1 MCTRDLNMYRTP
13 RWISPM
19 YAESKTILEFSCC
32 SCAAEH
38 CRGAVFLYTTGMT
51 ARLSQSSVH
60 PITGYKFSWIWSLW
74 CVFFREI
81 LHHMLPMYWPSNNM
95 TSHQEKLNP
104 KFFLVHLFYSLI
116 FFLIFSPLVSISYQY
131 SKFQVL
137 IFSIGFFHF
146 CPLKVLEKTWCRF
159 WQGPAKQSR
168 SSYYQFCIYHN
179 AECGVLFGRILW
191 VCWYFFCPKVALW
204 AFWKGWR
211 SQIVLDFCRL
221 WPVHLSI
228 VEGFVQLS

>member
-1 MCTRDLNMYRTP
+1 MLLSIAEERCFCTP
-13 RWISPM
+13 RAWQPGYHSLQCIQSQATSS
-19 YAESKTILEFSCC
+19 AEYG
-32 SCAAEH
+32 H
-38 CRGAVFLYTTGMT
+38 YGVF
-51 ARLSQSSVH
+51 
-60 PITGYKFSWIWSLW
+60 
-74 CVFFREI
+74 FFREI

-95 TSHQEKLNP
+95 ISHQEKLNP

-221 WPVHLSI
+221 WPGHLSI

>member
-1 MCTRDLNMYRTP
+1 MHKRSKHVSYTTLNFSDVCWEQNHFRILLLQLCCWALPRSGVFVHHGHDSQVITVFSASNHRLQVQLNMVT
-13 RWISPM
+13 M
-19 YAESKTILEFSCC
+19 VC
-32 SCAAEH
+32 
-38 CRGAVFLYTTGMT
+38 
-51 ARLSQSSVH
+51 
-60 PITGYKFSWIWSLW
+60 
-74 CVFFREI
+74 FFREI

-221 WPVHLSI
+221 WPGHLSI